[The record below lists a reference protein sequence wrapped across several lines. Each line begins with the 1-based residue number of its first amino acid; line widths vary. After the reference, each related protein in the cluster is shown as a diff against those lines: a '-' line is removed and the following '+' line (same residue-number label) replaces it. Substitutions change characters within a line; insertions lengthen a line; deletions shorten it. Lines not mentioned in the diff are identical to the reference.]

1 VVAIM
6 VQTAHGLEACHLGA
20 ADQGGAQLDL
30 LALVADWR
38 LWVALLTRSVRS

>member
-1 VVAIM
+1 M
-6 VQTAHGLEACHLGA
+6 VSRHLGG